1 VLIDSG
7 GQPGVSSRPPDAAD
21 AIRHGDNPTTTGHL
35 EAVPAAAA
43 STAATAS
50 RNGEPA
56 AAAGTGSTPTPTSN
70 TVKNPR
76 TASAREA
83 NARSHPRTVAPGRPS
98 RAAIG
103 RHPDP
108 AAFAASAAPI
118 TSTASARRTSTDTG
132 SNTCVTPHDAH
143 RPRRGRT
150 PSTPARPRTVRN
162 LAQPH
167 RDNAAPHGQWIRPAA
182 NAVSTAEDESLTV
195 IISAS
200 ERSHGPPDI
209 AGKTKDGRAVT
220 MTVHGHGDAA
230 DHR

>member
-1 VLIDSG
+1 MLIDSG
-7 GQPGVSSRPPDAAD
+7 GQPGASRRPPEAAD
-21 AIRHGDNPTTTGHL
+21 AIRHGDSPTTTGHL
-35 EAVPAAAA
+35 DPVPTAAA

-56 AAAGTGSTPTPTSN
+56 AAAGTGSTPTPTSS
-70 TVKNPR
+70 TVKNTR
-76 TASAREA
+76 TAAAREA
-83 NARSHPRTVAPGRPS
+83 NTRSHPRTVAPGRPS

-108 AAFAASAAPI
+108 AALAASAAPI

-143 RPRRGRT
+143 RPRRGRR
-150 PSTPARPRTVRN
+150 PSAPARPRTTRDR
-162 LAQPH
+162 AQPH

-182 NAVSTAEDESLTV
+182 NAVSTAAIESLTV

-209 AGKTKDGRAVT
+209 AGKTRA
-220 MTVHGHGDAA
+220 GGP
-230 DHR
+230 